1 MRPNQPFDS
10 AQGKLWLAALG
21 ELQLQL
27 TKTTFDTWLRDTLL
41 LSHDAEVNEFTIG
54 VETPYAKDWLEN
66 RLLSTLKRTLSAVC
80 GRPAQLKI
88 VLSPLA
94 PPAETTDEEEDEPHL
109 SLDDYDWAR
118 LGVPDIFKHETL
130 STLDWSQPAL
140 QKPEL
145 RDYVEHAADYFEA
158 GIGLTLIGTP
168 GTGKT
173 HLTAG
178 LLKQAVAGGYSAR
191 FAGVVP
197 LLDRLRATF
206 DGHRAGESEQRII
219 YSLIE
224 PDVLVLD
231 DLRVDNLTVWARDRL
246 YAVVGGRWERG
257 LPTLTTS
264 NYTPEELFHPAGRDR
279 LGLDEGTLSRL
290 IRSALTLTIVG
301 EDYRLERK
309 RKKIAAI
316 QSARAILT
324 LCRNKP

>member
-1 MRPNQPFDS
+1 MRPDQV
-10 AQGKLWLAALG
+10 WLAAIG

-27 TKTTFDTWLRDTLL
+27 TKTTFDTWLRDALL

-66 RLLSTLKRTLSAVC
+66 RLLSTLKRTLSAVS
-80 GRPAQLKI
+80 GRPAQVKI

-94 PPAETTDEEEDEPHL
+94 PAAETTDEDDCSNRDEPL
-109 SLDDYDWAR
+109 FSLDDYDWAR

-130 STLDWSQPAL
+130 ATLDWSQPAL

-173 HLTAG
+173 HLTVG
-178 LLKQAVAGGYSAR
+178 LLKQAVAGGYLAC

-197 LLDRLRATF
+197 LLDRLKATF
-206 DGHRAGESEQRII
+206 DGHRASESEQRILR
-219 YSLIE
+219 SLIE

-246 YAVVGGRWERG
+246 YAIVGGRWERG

-290 IRSALTLTIVG
+290 IRSALTITIAG

-316 QSARAILT
+316 QSAHSSLHFAGT
-324 LCRNKP
+324 NHD